1 MSSVARPREVL
12 VRRLGSRES
21 EDGSENVFSMFMN
34 VSGPALASTPLVY
47 APAKYILIGR
57 YLFEAPEMTARQA
70 RRTSSEYEH
79 SKPLSGR
86 SVSGLTITLK
96 TRRDTHR

>member
-21 EDGSENVFSMFMN
+21 EGGSENVFSMFMH

-70 RRTSSEYEH
+70 TSSEKDLE
-79 SKPLSGR
+79 
-86 SVSGLTITLK
+86 
-96 TRRDTHR
+96 